1 FKEHN
6 LNFKGFV
13 FFGLIAVNNNPFV
26 IEYNVR
32 MGDPE
37 TEVVIPRIEESL
49 SEMLEDAIQGNL
61 KTRVAKTN
69 PDYCTTV
76 VSVSG
81 GYPEAYEKGK
91 EISITDNSE
100 TLFHAG
106 TINNNG
112 TLLTSGGRVL
122 AATCFGDSLD
132 SALANSYALTQKLTF
147 EGRNYRTDIGKDLKQ
162 FV

>member
-1 FKEHN
+1 
-6 LNFKGFV
+6 
-13 FFGLIAVNNNPFV
+13 
-26 IEYNVR
+26 
-32 MGDPE
+32 
-37 TEVVIPRIEESL
+37 
-49 SEMLEDAIQGNL
+49 
-61 KTRVAKTN
+61 
-69 PDYCTTV
+69 DYCTTV
-76 VSVSG
+76 FSVSG